1 MNDEKPTNDAPPSDP
16 PRRSLREAAKGGGP
30 PRGGPVRG
38 DKVPAIEPNDFGF
51 GGRISKYDKDLD
63 RGVDRDLAE
72 AMGDLMEG
80 DLARAFGTGS
90 GKHVKVAL
98 QPKGP
103 RIGKVMSVRGK
114 DVFVD
119 VGGRLQGVM
128 NIQMFEDG
136 PPAVGTEVEVHI
148 EGYDPDG
155 LLVLTRQG
163 AAVAADWSIVAVGML
178 VEGRVT
184 GTNKGG
190 LEVEVNGIRAFMP
203 ISQIELFR
211 VEDLNVYLNTKFR
224 CLVTEVD
231 REDKNLLV
239 SRRALLE
246 QEREAG
252 REKLWETLA
261 EGQVHEGTVRTI
273 KPFGAFVDIGGADGL
288 LPVGEM
294 SWSRVN
300 DPSEVVQSGQKVRV
314 VVLRLDREARKITLG
329 LRQLMTSPWDQ
340 AALTYPPGAVVK
352 GKVTRTTD
360 FGAFVELEPGV
371 EGLVHISELSPARVR
386 RVDDVAKVDQEVVVK
401 VLTIDVPGRRL
412 GLSIKA
418 ALKAPEP
425 VAAEPEEE
433 EEAPKPLPKRTI
445 SLRGGVGQKIQIE
458 LPKPPETPAS

>member
-1 MNDEKPTNDAPPSDP
+1 MNDEKPTNDAPTEQ
-16 PRRSLREAAKGGGP
+16 PRRSLRDAAKSGGP
-30 PRGGPVRG
+30 TRG
-38 DKVPAIEPNDFGF
+38 DKVPALGLNDSGF
-51 GGRISKYDKDLD
+51 GGRVSKYDKDLD
-63 RGVDRDLAE
+63 RGVDRDMAE
-72 AMGDLMEG
+72 AMGDLMEA
-80 DLARAFGTGS
+80 DLAAAFGTGS

-98 QPKGP
+98 APKGP
-103 RIGKVMSVRGK
+103 RMGKVMSVRGK

-136 PPAVGTEVEVHI
+136 PPAVGTELEIHI

-155 LLVLTRQG
+155 LLVLTRKG
-163 AAVAADWSIVAVGML
+163 AAVEADWSIIAVGML
-178 VEGRVT
+178 VEAKIN

-190 LEVEVNGIRAFMP
+190 LDVDVNGIRGFMP

-211 VEDLNVYLNTKFR
+211 VEDLNVYTNTKMR

-246 QEREAG
+246 QEREAS

-261 EGQVHEGTVRTI
+261 EGQVHEGTVRSV

-300 DPSEVVQSGQKVRV
+300 DPSEVVQPGQKVRV
-314 VVLRLDREARKITLG
+314 VVLRIDADARKITLG
-329 LRQLMTSPWDQ
+329 LRQLMQSPWDQ
-340 AALTYPPGAVVK
+340 AALTYSPGAVVK
-352 GKVTRTTD
+352 GKVTRLMD
-360 FGAFVELEPGV
+360 FGAFVEVEPGI
-371 EGLVHISELSPARVR
+371 EGMVHISELAPQRVV
-386 RVDDVAKVDQEVVVK
+386 RVKDVVKVDQEVAVK
-401 VLTIDVPGRRL
+401 VLTIDVPGRRM

-425 VAAEPEEE
+425 VAAAQEE
-433 EEAPKPLPKRTI
+433 EEARKPLPKRTI
-445 SLRGGVGQKIQIE
+445 ALRGGVGAKIQIE
-458 LPKPPETPAS
+458 LPKTAE

>member
-1 MNDEKPTNDAPPSDP
+1 MTDEKPTNDSPPSDQP
-16 PRRSLREAAKGGGP
+16 QRSLRDAAKRGGP
-30 PRGGPVRG
+30 PREKGPTRG
-38 DKVPAIEPNDFGF
+38 DKVPSLDQNDFGF
-51 GGRISKYDKDLD
+51 GGRMSKYDKDLD
-63 RGVDRDLAE
+63 IGVDRDLAE
-72 AMGDLMEG
+72 AMGGLMEA
-80 DLARAFGTGS
+80 DFAKALGTGS
-90 GKHVKVAL
+90 GKHVKPA
-98 QPKGP
+98 QPAKGP
-103 RIGKVMSVRGK
+103 RMGKVMSVRGK

-128 NIQMFEDG
+128 SIQMFPDG

-155 LLVLTRQG
+155 LLVLTHQG
-163 AAVAADWSIVAVGML
+163 AAVEADWSIIAVGML
-178 VEGRVT
+178 VEARVT

-190 LEVEVNGIRAFMP
+190 LEVDVNGIRGFMP

-211 VEDLNVYLNTKFR
+211 VEDLNVYTNTKIR
-224 CLVTEVD
+224 CIVSEVD

-239 SRRALLE
+239 SRRILLDK
-246 QEREAG
+246 EREAG

-261 EGQVHEGTVRTI
+261 EGQVLEGTVRSV

-329 LRQLMTSPWDQ
+329 LRQLMQSPWDQ
-340 AALTYPPGAVVK
+340 ASLTYPPGAVVK
-352 GKVTRTTD
+352 GKVTRITD

-371 EGLVHISELSPARVR
+371 EGLVHISELAPQRVM
-386 RVDDVAKVDQEVVVK
+386 RVKDVVKLDQEVNVK
-401 VLTIDVPGRRL
+401 VLTIDAPGRRI

-425 VAAEPEEE
+425 VAVAEVDEEPRK
-433 EEAPKPLPKRTI
+433 ALPKRTI
-445 SLRGGVGQKIQIE
+445 PLRGGVGAKIQIE
-458 LPKPPETPAS
+458 LPKTAE

>member
-1 MNDEKPTNDAPPSDP
+1 M
-16 PRRSLREAAKGGGP
+16 
-30 PRGGPVRG
+30 RG
-38 DKVPAIEPNDFGF
+38 DKVPALDPNDFGF
-51 GGRISKYDKDLD
+51 GGRRSKYDKDLD
-63 RGVDRDLAE
+63 LGVDRDLAE
-72 AMGDLMEG
+72 AMGGLMEQ
-80 DLARAFGTGS
+80 DFAKALGTGS
-90 GKHVKVAL
+90 GKHVKPA
-98 QPKGP
+98 QPAQGP
-103 RIGKVMSVRGK
+103 RMGKVMSVRGK

-128 NIQMFEDG
+128 NVQMFADG
-136 PPAVGTEVEVHI
+136 PPAVGTEVEIHI

-163 AAVAADWSIVAVGML
+163 AAVDADWSIVAVGML
-178 VEGRVT
+178 VEARVT

-190 LEVEVNGIRAFMP
+190 LDVDVNGIRAFMP

-211 VEDLNVYLNTKFR
+211 VEDLNVYVNTKMR
-224 CLVTEVD
+224 CIITEVD

-239 SRRALLE
+239 SRRVLLD

-261 EGQVHEGTVRTI
+261 EGQVLDGTVRSV

-300 DPSEVVQSGQKVRV
+300 DPSEVVQPNQKVRV
-314 VVLRLDREARKITLG
+314 VVLRLDREAKKITLG
-329 LRQLMTSPWDQ
+329 LRQLMQSPWDQ
-340 AALTYPPGAVVK
+340 ASVTYPPGVVVK
-352 GKVTRTTD
+352 GKVTRITD

-371 EGLVHISELSPARVR
+371 EGLVHISELAPQRVM
-386 RVDDVAKVDQEVVVK
+386 RVKDVVKVDEEVNVK
-401 VLTIDVPGRRL
+401 VLTIDVPGRRI

-425 VAAEPEEE
+425 VAVAEVDEE
-433 EEAPKPLPKRTI
+433 PRKPLPKRTI
-445 SLRGGVGQKIQIE
+445 ALRGGVGAKIQID
-458 LPKPPETPAS
+458 LPGSSGGAEPKA

>member
-1 MNDEKPTNDAPPSDP
+1 MNDEKPTNDAPEQ
-16 PRRSLREAAKGGGP
+16 PRRSLRDAAKGGGP
-30 PRGGPVRG
+30 PRGAPVRG

-51 GGRISKYDKDLD
+51 GGRVSKYDKDLD

-72 AMGDLMEG
+72 AMGGLMEE
-80 DLARAFGTGS
+80 DFARALGTGS
-90 GKHVKVAL
+90 GKHIKTAL
-98 QPKGP
+98 APKGP

-136 PPAVGTEVEVHI
+136 PPPVGTEVEIHI

-163 AAVAADWSIVAVGML
+163 AAVDADWSIVAVGML

-190 LEVEVNGIRAFMP
+190 LDVEVNGIRAFMP

-211 VEDLNVYLNTKFR
+211 VEDLNVYTNTKMR

-246 QEREAG
+246 KEREAG

-314 VVLRLDREARKITLG
+314 VVLRLDRDARKITLG
-329 LRQLMTSPWDQ
+329 LRQLMSSPWDQ
-340 AALTYPPGAVVK
+340 AALTYPPGVVVK

-386 RVDDVAKVDQEVVVK
+386 RVDDIAKVDQEVTVK

-425 VAAEPEEE
+425 VAAEPEAP
-433 EEAPKPLPKRTI
+433 EEAPKPLPKRTM

-458 LPKPPETPAS
+458 LPKPPEAPTS

>member
-1 MNDEKPTNDAPPSDP
+1 MNEEKPTNDAPPADQ
-16 PRRSLREAAKGGGP
+16 PRRPLRDAAKRGGGGGP
-30 PRGGPVRG
+30 SRG
-38 DKVPAIEPNDFGF
+38 DKVPALDLNDSGF
-51 GGRISKYDKDLD
+51 GGRVSKYDKDLD

-72 AMGDLMEG
+72 AMGDLAEA
-80 DLARAFGTGS
+80 DLAAAFGTGS
-90 GKHVKVAL
+90 GKHVKAAL
-98 QPKGP
+98 APKGP

-128 NIQMFEDG
+128 NVQMFEGG
-136 PPAVGTEVEVHI
+136 PPAVGTELEIHI

-155 LLVLTRQG
+155 LLVLTRKG
-163 AAVAADWSIVAVGML
+163 AAVEADWSIIAVGML
-178 VEGRVT
+178 VEAKIT

-190 LEVEVNGIRAFMP
+190 LEVDVNGIRGFMP

-211 VEDLNVYLNTKFR
+211 VEDLNVYTNTKMR

-246 QEREAG
+246 QEREAS

-261 EGQVHEGTVRTI
+261 EGQVHEGTVRTV

-300 DPSEVVQSGQKVRV
+300 DPSEVVQPGQKVRV
-314 VVLRLDREARKITLG
+314 VVLRIDPDARKITLG
-329 LRQLMTSPWDQ
+329 LRQLMQSPWDQ
-340 AALTYPPGAVVK
+340 ASLTYPPGAVVK
-352 GKVTRTTD
+352 GKVTRLMD
-360 FGAFVELEPGV
+360 FGAFVEVEPGI
-371 EGLVHISELSPARVR
+371 EGMVHISELAPQRVV
-386 RVDDVAKVDQEVVVK
+386 RVKDVVKEGQEVTVK
-401 VLTIDVPGRRL
+401 VLTIDVPGRRM

-425 VAAEPEEE
+425 VAAEPAE
-433 EEAPKPLPKRTI
+433 EEAPAKPLPPRTI
-445 SLRGGVGQKIQIE
+445 PLRGGVGQKIQIN
-458 LPKPPETPAS
+458 LPKPAE